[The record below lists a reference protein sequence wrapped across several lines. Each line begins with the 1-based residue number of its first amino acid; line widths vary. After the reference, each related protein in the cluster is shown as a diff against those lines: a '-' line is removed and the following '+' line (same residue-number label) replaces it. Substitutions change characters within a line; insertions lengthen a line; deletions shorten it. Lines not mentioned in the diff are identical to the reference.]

1 MVSEEL
7 NVIMLD
13 AWSAK
18 VVYALDYVQRKT
30 WIPAHYAFIAKF
42 NQIKNYPTFL
52 NVFVDNDAMN
62 LKVTKLI

>member
-18 VVYALDYVQRKT
+18 VVYALDYVQGET
-30 WIPAHYAFIAKF
+30 WIPAYYAFIAKF
-42 NQIKNYPTFL
+42 NQI
-52 NVFVDNDAMN
+52 
-62 LKVTKLI
+62 I